1 MVKVLVLNSDTDGVG
16 YFRVLNP
23 HLCLQ
28 EQDKDI
34 QIDIRLLSDQ
44 TLPLLDR
51 NFMSQYN
58 ILMYNKMI
66 PFSDNA
72 KEQFFYGM
80 LKDLNIKIVY
90 DIDDFWKL
98 DHTHINYKNWTK
110 NKSGE
115 KIESVLMKSDVITTT
130 TEIFAEEIRKINPNV
145 IVLPNA
151 VNIKEHQWV
160 HNPTPNPGERLRFI
174 WGGGIS
180 HQVDLKL
187 IQNDFK
193 QFDKNFIKKSQM
205 IMCGYDLRIKMG
217 DGGIKKDNKQ
227 RSQWGKFESLFSN
240 SGKYINDVD
249 YRDFLRDSDNFD
261 NDDTFGYRVQH
272 LDNFYQRRHTKPIG
286 TYGTMYNEADVG
298 LAPLKNNHSFNRMKS
313 QLKLIEAGAHKLPI
327 IMSKTGPYLIDDI
340 ENKGLGLY
348 VEEGV
353 DHWNDKMQWYL
364 DNPSAVKEHGE
375 ANHEYFL
382 ENFEMKKVNQL
393 RIDLYK
399 NIATQNHGEV
409 KI

>member
-1 MVKVLVLNSDTDGVG
+1 MINILVLNSDTDGVG
-16 YFRVLNP
+16 YFRLLNP

-28 EQDKDI
+28 DKDI
-34 QIDIRLLSDQ
+34 QVDIRLLSDQ

-51 NFMSQYN
+51 NFMSKYN

-66 PFSDNA
+66 PFSDPA
-72 KEQFFYGM
+72 KEQFFYSM
-80 LKDLNIKIVY
+80 IKSLNIKIVY

-115 KIESVLMKSDVITTT
+115 KIESVIKNSDVITTT

-145 IVLPNA
+145 LVIPNGI
-151 VNIKEHQWV
+151 NINEDQWI
-160 HNPTPNPGERLRFI
+160 HKPLPNPGNRLRFI

-187 IQNDFK
+187 VQEDFK
-193 QFDKNFIKKSQM
+193 KFDKNFIEKAQM
-205 IMCGYDLRIKMG
+205 IMCGYDLRIKMQ
-217 DGGIKKDNKQ
+217 DGLIRKDNKQ
-227 RSQWGKFESLFSN
+227 RSQWGKFESIFSN
-240 SGKYINDVD
+240 QGKYINNIK
-249 YRDFLRDSDNFD
+249 YREFLKRSDNFD
-261 NDDTFGYRVQH
+261 NDDTFGYREEH

-286 TYGTMYNEADVG
+286 TYGTMYNEADIG
-298 LAPLKNNHSFNRMKS
+298 LAPLKNKHSFNRMKS

-340 ENKGLGLY
+340 EKNGLGLY

-353 DHWNDKMQWYL
+353 DHWNDKMQWFL
-364 DNPSAVKEHGE
+364 DNPNAVKEMGE

-382 ENFEMKKVNQL
+382 DNFEMKIVNQK

-399 NIATQNHGEV
+399 NIYTQNRDEV
-409 KI
+409 KL